1 MGYFAPH
8 YIDGKTVLEPSP
20 QSHTLYNP
28 AIGEAIGDVYFASM
42 ATCERAISSAKKAGL
57 SWSQTPPTKRAHIL
71 FKFRELLEL
80 HQEDLARIVTR
91 ENGKTLDDAKGSIAR
106 GIEAVEF
113 YCGLVTQ
120 LQGRMSSNVSN
131 HIDCYTLAQPLG
143 VCAGVSPFN
152 FPVMVPLWMMIP
164 AIACGNT
171 FILKPS
177 EQDPSAPIRLMELLA
192 DAGLPPGVVNCVQG
206 NKTTVDQ
213 LLHHPDIKAFTA
225 VASTA
230 VAKSIYTTATAEGK
244 RAHTFGGA
252 KNHAIIMPD
261 ADFSQAAQ
269 ALVGAAFGSAG
280 ERCMAISVVV
290 AVGEQTADDLLAQ
303 LTPLIHKIKI
313 DAGDVPGCDM
323 GPLISSAHRQRV
335 LQSIDQGILEG
346 ADLLIDGRAFQHPT
360 YPKGYFVGP
369 SLFDHVT
376 ESMSIYQQEIF
387 GPVLVIMRVAH
398 FEEALL
404 LVNRHQYGNGTAIFT
419 RDGFTAR
426 EYAARVQVG
435 MVGINIPI
443 PVPIVSHPFGGWK
456 NSAFGDTNMHGTD
469 SFHFYTRRKT
479 VTSKWSEAASGKS
492 AFIMPTHG

>member
-1 MGYFAPH
+1 
-8 YIDGKTVLEPSP
+8 
-20 QSHTLYNP
+20 
-28 AIGEAIGDVYFASM
+28 
-42 ATCERAISSAKKAGL
+42 
-57 SWSQTPPTKRAHIL
+57 
-71 FKFRELLEL
+71 
-80 HQEDLARIVTR
+80 
-91 ENGKTLDDAKGSIAR
+91 
-106 GIEAVEF
+106 
-113 YCGLVTQ
+113 
-120 LQGRMSSNVSN
+120 
-131 HIDCYTLAQPLG
+131 
-143 VCAGVSPFN
+143 
-152 FPVMVPLWMMIP
+152 
-164 AIACGNT
+164 
-171 FILKPS
+171 
-177 EQDPSAPIRLMELLA
+177 
-192 DAGLPPGVVNCVQG
+192 
-206 NKTTVDQ
+206 
-213 LLHHPDIKAFTA
+213 
-225 VASTA
+225 
-230 VAKSIYTTATAEGK
+230 
-244 RAHTFGGA
+244 
-252 KNHAIIMPD
+252 
-261 ADFSQAAQ
+261 
-269 ALVGAAFGSAG
+269 
-280 ERCMAISVVV
+280 
-290 AVGEQTADDLLAQ
+290 
-303 LTPLIHKIKI
+303 
-313 DAGDVPGCDM
+313 M

>member
-1 MGYFAPH
+1 MGYSVPH
-8 YIDGKTVLEPSP
+8 FINGKTVLEPSP
-20 QSHTLYNP
+20 SLHALHNP
-28 AIGEAIGDVYFASM
+28 ATGDAIGGVYFASN
-42 ATCERAISSAKKAGL
+42 ATCERAIVSAKDAGL
-57 SWSQTPPTKRAHIL
+57 SWAQTPPTKRAHIL
-71 FKFRELLEL
+71 FKFRELLER

-113 YCGLVTQ
+113 YTGLVTQ
-120 LQGRMSSNVSN
+120 LQGRLSSNVSN
-131 HIDCYTLAQPLG
+131 HIDCYTQSLPLG

-177 EQDPSAPIRLMELLA
+177 EQDPSAPIRLMELLD

-206 NKTTVDQ
+206 NRSTVDQ

-230 VAKSIYTTATAEGK
+230 VAQSIYTSAIANGK

-261 ADFSQAAQ
+261 ADFSQASQ

-290 AVGEQTADDLLAQ
+290 AVGERTAEELLAH
-303 LTPLIHKIKI
+303 LRPLIHQIKI

-335 LQSIDQGILEG
+335 LESIDQGVVDG

-369 SLFDHVT
+369 SLFDQVT
-376 ESMSIYQQEIF
+376 EAMSIYQQELF
-387 GPVLVIMRVAH
+387 GPVLVMMRVGD
-398 FEEALL
+398 FEEALS

-456 NSAFGDTNMHGTD
+456 NSAFGDTPMHGAE
-469 SFHFYTRRKT
+469 SFHFYTRLKT
-479 VTSKWSEAASGKS
+479 VTSKWSDAGSGNS
-492 AFIMPTHG
+492 AFIMPTHR